1 MLRRQALAEDAKP
14 RKWAVKGMRT
24 PKDRRLEREFQE
36 ALKRQRTSA
45 EEMKRLSERYDEEV
59 RDALLQVVLGTVLHR
74 ARLLLFCSSA
84 SAAQIYTQAHCSF
97 LKKLTRVPVPS
108 RMMKRTNLFV

>member
-36 ALKRQRTSA
+36 ALK
-45 EEMKRLSERYDEEV
+45 
-59 RDALLQVVLGTVLHR
+59 LGISLNPGF
-74 ARLLLFCSSA
+74 ARRV
-84 SAAQIYTQAHCSF
+84 
-97 LKKLTRVPVPS
+97 KL
-108 RMMKRTNLFV
+108 